1 MKAQARAFAPG
12 NISCVFKVVADPE
25 PRKMHSLGMGLTVSD
40 GVVASVAHAERTAVR
55 FNGEEIDF
63 PTVVAALTKLTPEPL
78 AVDIESPL
86 QLSGGFGLSGASSLA
101 ALWAADDLL
110 SLGTEEHELA
120 MMAHVAEVENL
131 TGLGDVCAQFHGGCL
146 VKLTAGDPL
155 AADRLAVPDQT
166 IYYRYFGPIRTRD
179 ILADVER
186 RERINRAADAAL
198 AQLDDL
204 VHLESVDFEACVRLS
219 RTFAADSGLLTDD
232 RVRGIIEEVER
243 SGGAAS
249 MIMLGHAV
257 FSTRAFPGAQET
269 KLGIYRVKA
278 F

>member
-12 NISCVFKVVADPE
+12 NISCVFKVVADPD

-40 GVVASVAHAERTAVR
+40 GVVASVAHAERSAVR

-63 PTVVAALTKLTPEPL
+63 PTVVAALEKLTAEPL
-78 AVDIESPL
+78 DVDIQSPL

-110 SLGTEEHELA
+110 SLGTEERELA

-155 AADRLAVPDQT
+155 AAD
-166 IYYRYFGPIRTRD
+166 
-179 ILADVER
+179 
-186 RERINRAADAAL
+186 
-198 AQLDDL
+198 
-204 VHLESVDFEACVRLS
+204 
-219 RTFAADSGLLTDD
+219 SGLLTDE

-243 SGGAAS
+243 SAGAAS

-269 KLGIYRVKA
+269 QLGIYRVRA